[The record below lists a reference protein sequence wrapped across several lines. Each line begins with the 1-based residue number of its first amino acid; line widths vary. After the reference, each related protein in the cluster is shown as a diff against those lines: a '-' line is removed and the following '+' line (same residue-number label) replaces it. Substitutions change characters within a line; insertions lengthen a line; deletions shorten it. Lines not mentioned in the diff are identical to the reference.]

1 MKEVELLQALKD
13 NPFILAPMAGI
24 TDRIFRSFMRKQGC
38 GVLTSELIS
47 ANGLL
52 YNSEKTKNLMKFY
65 ESERPVGIQIFGE
78 DVEALVNAAQYV
90 EQLGADFVDINLG
103 CPVKKVVKKGAGS
116 ALMKEPDKLRKIC
129 REIKSKIQIP
139 LTIKIRTGW
148 DQQNRNALEIVQL
161 AYDEGVTWVAIHGR
175 TRSQAYTGKAD
186 WDYIAGVKANSP
198 IPIIGNGDIT
208 SANIAVDRLKDSK
221 CDAVMIG
228 RGCLKNP
235 WIFQQSLKLW
245 KDLEIDCI
253 SNSYL
258 PLFEH
263 LRDSAVD
270 EMDERV
276 LCLIL
281 RKLANWYSS
290 GLPGSGEFRRQ
301 IFAARG
307 LEKTYE
313 AIESFYQDIHPW
325 QRLDTSHEAFLMGGH
340 G

>member
-1 MKEVELLQALKD
+1 MREEELLQSLKD
-13 NPFILAPMAGI
+13 NPFVLAPMAAI
-24 TDRIFRSFMRKQGC
+24 TDRVFRLFMRRQGA
-38 GVLTSELIS
+38 GILTSELIS

-52 YNSEKTKNLMKFY
+52 YNNEKTKQMMRFF
-65 ESERPVGIQIFGE
+65 EEERPIGIQIFGE
-78 DVEALVNAAQYV
+78 EEGALVNAAQYV

-116 ALMKEPDKLRKIC
+116 AMLREPDKLRRIC
-129 REIKSKIQIP
+129 RTIKSKIQIP
-139 LTIKIRTGW
+139 LTLKIRTGW
-148 DQQNRNALEIVQL
+148 DQESRNALDIVQL

-175 TRSQAYTGKAD
+175 TRSQAYNGHAD

-208 SANIAVDRLKDSK
+208 SPEVAVKRLRNSG

-235 WIFQQSLKLW
+235 WIFQQSLKLFNNT
-245 KDLEIDCI
+245 DFDPLSYD
-253 SNSYL
+253 YL
-258 PLFEH
+258 PLFLH
-263 LRDSAVD
+263 LREVAEG

-276 LCLIL
+276 LCLL
-281 RKLANWYSS
+281 FRKLGNWFSS

-301 IFAARG
+301 IFSARG
-307 LEKTYE
+307 LEQTF
-313 AIESFYQDIHPW
+313 AVIEDYYSDLHPSL
-325 QRLDTSHEAFLMGGH
+325 RKDTSQEAFLKGGH

>member
-1 MKEVELLQALKD
+1 MTEESLLLHLKE

-24 TDRIFRSFMRKQGC
+24 TDQVFRTFMRKQGA
-38 GVLTSELIS
+38 GILTSELIS
-47 ANGLL
+47 ANGLK
-52 YNSEKTKNLMKFY
+52 YNSEKTKKLMSFS
-65 ESERPVGIQIFGE
+65 EEERPVGIQIFGE
-78 DVEALVNAAQYV
+78 DEEALIYAAQYV
-90 EQLGADFVDINLG
+90 EQLGADFVDLNLG
-103 CPVKKVVKKGAGS
+103 CPVKKVVSKGAGS
-116 ALMKEPDKLRKIC
+116 ALLKEPDKLRTIC
-129 REIKSKIQIP
+129 RNIKNKIQIP

-148 DQQNRNALEIVQL
+148 DQNSRNALDIVNL
-161 AYDEGVTWVAIHGR
+161 AYNEGVTWVAIHGR

-198 IPIIGNGDIT
+198 IPIIGNGDVT
-208 SANIAVDRLKDSK
+208 SAEIAISRIKETN
-221 CDAVMIG
+221 CDGIMIG

-245 KDLEIDCI
+245 KDIDFQPL
-253 SNSYL
+253 SHSYL

-270 EMDERV
+270 LMDDRV
-276 LCLIL
+276 LCLIM

-301 IFAARG
+301 VFSARG
-307 LEKTYE
+307 LNETYE
-313 AIESFYQDIHPW
+313 VIENYYRDVQPNL
-325 QRLDTSHEAFLMGGH
+325 QEDTSHEKFLMGGH